1 MASRLTSGEAT
12 RHVPPILSQDTVMK
26 PDVILAMPLHLPV
39 QQRLEAEFTVHRMW
53 EAPDKPGFLAALRE
67 RVTAFATFAVP
78 VTAALMDALPRLK
91 IVSTMTIGVDHID
104 VAAAR
109 ARGIAVTNTP
119 DVLTDDVADC
129 AIALVLAVAR
139 RIVVADRYVRSG
151 GWRNGAMPLA
161 TKVGGSTMGIVG
173 LGRIGSAIARRGVA
187 LGMTVVYHGPRRKPD
202 VPYPFYADLV
212 AMARDV
218 DYLVVASPGGAATR
232 HLVDAAVL
240 AALGPEGVVIN
251 IGRGTV
257 IDEAA
262 MVDALQRGAIG
273 GAGLDVFENE
283 PHVPEA
289 LCALDNVVLLPHVG
303 SATEATRRAM
313 GDLMIDNL
321 AAYFAG
327 RPLLTP
333 VP

>member
-1 MASRLTSGEAT
+1 MTPDIILT
-12 RHVPPILSQDTVMK
+12 
-26 PDVILAMPLHLPV
+26 MPLYPPTM
-39 QQRLEAEFTVHRMW
+39 QRLEAEFSVHRLW
-53 EAPDKPGFLAALRE
+53 EAPDQAGFLASLRD
-67 RVTAFATFAVP
+67 RAKGLATFATP
-78 VTAALMDALPRLK
+78 ITAALMDALPRLE

-104 VAAAR
+104 LAAAR

-129 AIALVLAVAR
+129 AMALVLAVAR

-151 GWRNGAMPLA
+151 AWLRGPMPLA

-173 LGRIGSAIARRGVA
+173 LGRIGSAIARRA
-187 LGMTVVYHGPRRKPD
+187 EAFGMKLVYHGPRRKAN
-202 VPYPFYADLV
+202 VGFWFYDDLA

-232 HLVDAAVL
+232 HLVNAEVL

-251 IGRGTV
+251 IGRGSV

-262 MVDALQRGAIG
+262 MVAALQQGRLG
-273 GAGLDVFENE
+273 GAGLDVFADE
-283 PHVPEA
+283 PRVPEA
-289 LCALDNVVLLPHVG
+289 LFGLDNVVLLPHVG
-303 SATEATRRAM
+303 SATHATRRAM

-321 AAYFAG
+321 AAHFAA

-333 VP
+333 VT